1 MKSDLTGKL
10 RYSATALGFLALLVA
25 FIGTVLLPGYR
36 LADEL
41 SADTAVLKLASEQRS
56 QPDAMAAA
64 LESVRDRLGSSAY
77 VGEAIEELRGSVQ
90 AFDRALAEIGQAAD
104 GDAQALANARRLWA
118 EYRPLLEPV
127 AAFEGLPYLDS
138 DSGGAQM
145 NAAGRKL
152 LEDTRRALQYSRAAT
167 SELAVT
173 MASIGTQL
181 EGDVARG
188 SAKLRI
194 LMIVGVALA
203 SLLVALLA
211 WVQWLK
217 ARHERAALEARSQT
231 RDILATVKDGL
242 FLLDADFRI
251 GKAHSAALSTLLRR
265 DSFDGLGFEDL
276 LRGMV
281 SEKTLETAMKYVKLL
296 WGERANEN
304 LIRSINP
311 LSEVEVQIDRGDGSH
326 DTKYLEFDFHRV
338 RSGAVVRQV
347 LVTVNDVTSRV
358 MLARELKESQA
369 SVQSQ
374 MDMLLGI
381 LHLDP
386 QLVTSFLDDSSAALG
401 HVNTVLK
408 VPARTDREFREKI
421 DQLFRET
428 HRIKGEAA
436 TLGLVTVETRAHE
449 FEDMLNELR
458 GRQQLS
464 GGDFLPLVVRLDEMF
479 GHLKSV
485 RELVAR
491 IDGMRADQVLS
502 RPSAAGAAA
511 KSPAAPF
518 ESLAQRIAADQGK
531 TVRVVS
537 SGLDDVPG
545 DYRKTV
551 RDIVTQLVR
560 NAVVHG
566 IEDAAT
572 RRALAKDEAGLLQV
586 EFRQTEAGCELVFQD
601 DGGGIVA
608 ERIRETAVA
617 RGVVG
622 AEEAKALDSK
632 SVLALIFRPGFST
645 HGGSDRDAGRGVGLD
660 LVRRMVQS
668 LGGRISVA
676 TSPGKFTRFRVLLP
690 AEQARQDAVA

>member
-10 RYSATALGFLALLVA
+10 RYSVTALGFLALLVA

-41 SADTAVLKLASEQRS
+41 SADTAALKLASEQRGL
-56 QPDAMAAA
+56 PDAMAGS
-64 LESVRDRLGSSAY
+64 LGSVRDRLGSGTY
-77 VGEAIEELRGSVQ
+77 VGEALEELRESVQ
-90 AFDRALAEIGQAAD
+90 AFDHALAELGRSANGHSQPLAD
-104 GDAQALANARRLWA
+104 ARRLWS

-127 AAFEGLPYLDS
+127 ATFEGLPYFDS

-145 NAAGRKL
+145 NAGGRKL
-152 LEDTRRALQYSRAAT
+152 LEDTRRALQYSRGGTGKLAEAMAA
-167 SELAVT
+167 
-173 MASIGTQL
+173 IGSQL
-181 EGDVARG
+181 ESDVARG
-188 SAKLRI
+188 AAKLRI
-194 LMIVGVALA
+194 LMIVGIALA

-211 WVQWLK
+211 YVQWLK
-217 ARHERAALEARSQT
+217 ARHERAAREARNQT

-251 GKAHSAALSTLLRR
+251 GKTHSAALSTLLRR
-265 DSFDGLGFEDL
+265 DRFDGLSFEDL

-281 SEKTLETAMKYVKLL
+281 AEKTLATAIKYVKLL

-338 RSGAVVRQV
+338 RGDSGVRQV

-374 MDMLLGI
+374 MDMLLGV
-381 LHLDP
+381 LHLDQ
-386 QLVTSFLDDSSAALG
+386 QLVTSFLDDSGAALG

-421 DQLFRET
+421 DQLFREM
-428 HRIKGEAA
+428 HRVKGEAA
-436 TLGLVTVETRAHE
+436 TLGLVTVETRAHD
-449 FEDMLNELR
+449 FEDMLDELR
-458 GRQQLS
+458 GRQLLS
-464 GGDFLPLVVRLDEMF
+464 GSDFLPLVLRLDEMF
-479 GHLKSV
+479 GHLKTL

-502 RPSAAGAAA
+502 DPAAAGTAARA
-511 KSPAAPF
+511 PAAPF
-518 ESLAQRIAADQGK
+518 ESLAQRIAADHGK
-531 TVRVVS
+531 AIRLVS
-537 SGLDDVPG
+537 SGLDDIPG
-545 DYRKTV
+545 DYRKAL

-566 IEDAAT
+566 IEDAGT
-572 RRALAKDEAGLLQV
+572 RRGLDKDETGLLQV
-586 EFRQTEAGCELVFQD
+586 EFKRTEAGCELVFQD

-617 RGVVG
+617 RGVIG
-622 AEEAKALDSK
+622 AEEARALDAK

-645 HGGSDRDAGRGVGLD
+645 HGAGDRDAGRGVGLD

-668 LGGRISVA
+668 RGGRISVA
-676 TSPGKFTRFRVLLP
+676 TAPGKYTRFRVLLP
-690 AEQARQDAVA
+690 AERARQEAIA